1 MRLTVRVKPR
11 AQQPSMTKAD
21 DGTFVVAV
29 SDPAVG
35 GKANAAVIKAVAEH
49 FDVAPSRVT
58 LVHGHKSRKKI
69 VDIEGL

>member
-1 MRLTVRVKPR
+1 MYLAVRVKPKSKR
-11 AQQPSMTKAD
+11 PSVTEAEN
-21 DGTFVVAV
+21 GVLIVAV
-29 SDPAVG
+29 SEAPAD